1 MLRLLVGFA
10 LTTIAAWGGGTKGVR
25 NNPQAVT
32 VGGSGDA
39 LDRSAVSLT
48 APGPRGCYDPAD
60 FGATTRRWDRRSL
73 PSQQALDA
81 ASSQV
86 GESVLAPDDG
96 SCPVHRLARTT
107 ALRRSRPMACT
118 LR

>member
-1 MLRLLVGFA
+1 
-10 LTTIAAWGGGTKGVR
+10 
-25 NNPQAVT
+25 

-60 FGATTRRWDRRSL
+60 FGATPNDGIDDRI

-81 ASSQV
+81 ASV
-86 GESVLAPDDG
+86 GPRTRDRVAVRAERGWALPQTDRA
-96 SCPVHRLARTT
+96 RLKRLVVPQLLFHSDLGT
-107 ALRRSRPMACT
+107 AASLT
-118 LR
+118 EQ